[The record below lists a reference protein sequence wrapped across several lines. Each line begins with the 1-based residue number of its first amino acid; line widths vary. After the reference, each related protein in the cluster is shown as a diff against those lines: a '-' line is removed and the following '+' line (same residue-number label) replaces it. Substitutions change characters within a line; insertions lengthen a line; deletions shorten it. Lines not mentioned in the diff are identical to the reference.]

1 MLCDMINTLGSNV
14 VFGNINEVHQEKTA
28 ILKKGC
34 CVDCLVK
41 KITVMN
47 TVMMHL

>member
-1 MLCDMINTLGSNV
+1 MLCDMINTLGSKI
-14 VFGNINEVHQEKTA
+14 VFGNTNEVHQEKTA

-34 CVDCLVK
+34 CDDCLVK
-41 KITVMN
+41 KKTVMN